1 MTDVKTGTLISR
13 EEAERW
19 ERQIAV
25 ARRHGLSEALATR
38 LKQYKFR
45 SVVQTERVRAATQLL
60 EAERQFM
67 DVYQEHQLSYQR
79 LLSVH
84 DKARRHEEI
93 ERLQE
98 ENLITRLRN
107 ERSQLLQETKDT
119 GGMTGQDLRD
129 ELEKVRHKAAL
140 DAAKRVAQVQA
151 KIQARQEVCRQ
162 RDATKAEV
170 LRDAGGVMTPE
181 LEREL
186 QNIDDAYQDLLDG
199 L

>member
-107 ERSQLLQETKDT
+107 ERSQLLQETKDA

>member
-1 MTDVKTGTLISR
+1 MTDVKTGTLIAR

-25 ARRHGLSEALATR
+25 ARRHGLSEALAVR

-45 SVVQTERVRAATQLL
+45 SVVQTERVQAATRLL

-84 DKARRHEEI
+84 EKARRHEEI

-107 ERSQLLQETKDT
+107 ERSQLLQATKDA
-119 GGMTGQDLRD
+119 GGMTGQDMQE

-151 KIQARQEVCRQ
+151 KIQARQEVCRS
-162 RDATKAEV
+162 RDAAKAEM
-170 LRDAGGVMTPE
+170 LRDAGGTMTPE

>member
-79 LLSVH
+79 LLSVR

-107 ERSQLLQETKDT
+107 ERSQLLQETKDA

>member
-107 ERSQLLQETKDT
+107 ERSQLLQETKDA

-170 LRDAGGVMTPE
+170 LRDTGGVMTPE

>member
-107 ERSQLLQETKDT
+107 ERSQLLQETKDA

-170 LRDAGGVMTPE
+170 LRDADGVMTPE

>member
-107 ERSQLLQETKDT
+107 ERSQLLQETKDA

-186 QNIDDAYQDLLDG
+186 QNIDDAYQGVLDDL
-199 L
+199 